1 MHLAAAGIDEA
12 TVPMN
17 TSVPRPESNAAE
29 MANDL
34 ILHPS
39 VFEEQHRNSSTPRNI
54 SRVTDFTPSPAQ
66 SAVTFKGAGNT
77 FGNNFSNLF
86 IRPRQRERQNRTAQ
100 ARPWGVRD

>member
-39 VFEEQHRNSSTPRNI
+39 VFEEQHCDSSTPRNI
-54 SRVTDFTPSPAQ
+54 SRVTDFTPNRAQ
-66 SAVTFKGAGNT
+66 SAVTFKGAGEYV
-77 FGNNFSNLF
+77 
-86 IRPRQRERQNRTAQ
+86 RQQFLKPVHSPTPTRA
-100 ARPWGVRD
+100 PK